1 MKTKLRV
8 AGLLVAVVVA
18 AFWFFGGANRG
29 WTKTSVPRVEKD
41 PVTEIQVNVY
51 EKRFVP
57 GVDFLGAGMVFAAL
71 LAGSSVFFRRTSGK
85 DPL

>member
-8 AGLLVAVVVA
+8 AGLLVAVMVT

-41 PVTEIQVNVY
+41 PVTEIEVNIY

-57 GVDFLGAGMVFAAL
+57 GIDFLGAGLIFAGLIA
-71 LAGSSVFFRRTSGK
+71 ASSVFLRGTGGK
-85 DPL
+85 NPL

>member
-8 AGLLVAVVVA
+8 AGLLVAVVVT

-41 PVTEIQVNVY
+41 PVTEIEVNIY
-51 EKRFVP
+51 EKKFVP
-57 GVDFLGAGMVFAAL
+57 GIDFLGGGLIFAAL
-71 LAGSSVFFRRTSGK
+71 LAGSSVFFRRPSGK